1 MPGLHRTG
9 ALADD
14 FFLMVHDDLSG
25 RPRLSDR
32 ILGLGL
38 AGALLCELAILRA
51 IDVEDGE
58 LTISTGTSREDGD
71 ATVNADEPASLTS
84 ELLRE
89 VAGERRLPVRDWLNY
104 LAADAAERV
113 AGRMAAQ
120 DLVYRKESRLKFLG
134 VSDRWMPM
142 DPTTAEWPAIDVKL
156 KVYNGNAYTDH
167 LVLFGLTRATGL
179 RHPSLFEV
187 QGWLEDPAALEETL
201 EPLDGTPPL
210 RQLLAHTEAA
220 VGSAVTSQRI
230 G

>member
-1 MPGLHRTG
+1 MLRHTG
-9 ALADD
+9 RLADD

-58 LTISTGTSREDGD
+58 LTASASPADGD
-71 ATVNADEPASLTS
+71 ATANADEPPSLTS
-84 ELLRE
+84 ELVRE
-89 VAGERRLPVRDWLNY
+89 VRGENRLPVRDWLNY

-113 AGRMAAQ
+113 AGRMATEAI
-120 DLVYRKESRLKFLG
+120 LYRKASRLRFLG
-134 VSDRWMPM
+134 VSDRWMPR
-142 DPTTAEWPAIDVKL
+142 DTTTAEWPAIDVKL
-156 KVYNGNAYTDH
+156 KVHNGNAYTHH

-187 QGWLEDPAALEETL
+187 QGRLEDPAALEETL

>member
-1 MPGLHRTG
+1 M
-9 ALADD
+9 ADD

-58 LTISTGTSREDGD
+58 LTTSTDREDGNTTT
-71 ATVNADEPASLTS
+71 AGADEPSSLTS
-84 ELLRE
+84 ELVRE
-89 VAGERRLPVRDWLNY
+89 VRGEQRLPVRDWLNY

-113 AGRMAAQ
+113 AGRMAAEA
-120 DLVYRKESRLKFLG
+120 LVYRKTSRLKLLG

-142 DPTTAEWPAIDVKL
+142 DTTTAEWPAIDVKL
-156 KVYNGNAYTDH
+156 KVHNGNAYTHH

-187 QGWLEDPAALEETL
+187 QGRLEDPAALEKTL
-201 EPLDGTPPL
+201 EPLDGTLPL

>member
-1 MPGLHRTG
+1 MLTRTG
-9 ALADD
+9 RLADD

-58 LTISTGTSREDGD
+58 LTTSASPVDGD
-71 ATVNADEPASLTS
+71 ATAKADKPPSLTS
-84 ELLRE
+84 EL
-89 VAGERRLPVRDWLNY
+89 VGEIRGEQRLPVRDWLNY
-104 LAADAAERV
+104 LAADATERV

-120 DLVYRKESRLKFLG
+120 ALVYRKASRLKFLG
-134 VSDRWMPM
+134 VSDRWMPT
-142 DPTTAEWPAIDVKL
+142 DTATAEWPAIDVKL
-156 KVYNGNAYTDH
+156 KVYNGNAYTHH

-187 QGWLEDPAALEETL
+187 QGRLEDPAALAETL

-210 RQLLAHTEAA
+210 LELLAHTEAA

>member
-1 MPGLHRTG
+1 MLTRTG
-9 ALADD
+9 RLADD
-14 FFLMVHDDLSG
+14 FYLMVHDDLSG

-38 AGALLCELAILRA
+38 AGALLCELAILRV

-58 LTISTGTSREDGD
+58 LITRDGSEDEG
-71 ATVNADEPASLTS
+71 ATAEADGEPPSLIN
-84 ELLRE
+84 ELVRE
-89 VAGERRLPVRDWLNY
+89 VVSEQRLPVRDWLNY

-113 AGRMAAQ
+113 ASRMAAQ
-120 DLVYRKESRLKFLG
+120 ALLYRRESRLKFLG
-134 VSDRWMPM
+134 VSDRWMPT
-142 DPTTAEWPAIDVKL
+142 DPTTAVWPAIDVKL
-156 KVYNGNAYTDH
+156 KVHNGNAYTHH

-187 QGWLEDPAALEETL
+187 QGRLEDPAALEETL

-220 VGSAVTSQRI
+220 VGSAVISQRI